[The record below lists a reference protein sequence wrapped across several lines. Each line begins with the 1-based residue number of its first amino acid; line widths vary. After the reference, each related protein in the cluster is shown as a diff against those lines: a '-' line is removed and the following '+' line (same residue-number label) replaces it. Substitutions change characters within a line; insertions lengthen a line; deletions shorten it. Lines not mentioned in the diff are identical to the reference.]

1 MSSLSVQGR
10 ITLIAGCCLLAS
22 AGALVASSLFSAAN
36 MQDQVLTSTTAEA
49 QSAAENWMKAMG
61 SEQAAKVT
69 SYLDEAYFR
78 ATLLGQGILFQ
89 RKNAADNF
97 GSSETLRTAVNQ
109 QLHDAAASSD
119 NLLGVY
125 AVFEPDQL
133 DGEDSNYHGSSA
145 LGSNDQGRFSTYW
158 ARVDGKIEP
167 EVQNESVL
175 ADESPTA
182 AGGVENEWYRC
193 SIRSKALC
201 LLEPYLDDVGSQKVL
216 MTSVTVPLLEQEKLL
231 GMVGVDISLTAL
243 QSLVKEMDQELYEGQ
258 GKVLLVSSQG
268 RVAGVDGFD
277 VTLGSPLGQQQYQ
290 TLAGELQ
297 GWLGQGQISS
307 RWSPD
312 GTLLQTFVPVKMRGT
327 EQKWGIYIEL
337 PRSVV
342 LASALQLQDDLS
354 GQASRSVMTQLLIGG
369 LISAVALICIWLMAH
384 QIVAPI
390 RAVVARLKDIA
401 SGEGDLTQRIEL
413 RRDDE
418 IGELAKWFNS
428 FLNKLQSTISQV
440 IDTVAGTRA
449 SAEQAASVAERT
461 SAGMQAQ
468 YQEVDLVATAFE
480 ELSATALQ
488 VAGNANSAVAAANQ
502 ADTAAQEGKYVVA
515 DTQEAMRKLM
525 AVISDAKPVV
535 EHLSANS
542 ENINDI
548 LVVIQG
554 IAEQT
559 NLLALNAAIEAAR
572 AGEQG
577 RGFAVVADEVRNL
590 AGRTQNA
597 IVEIQTLIGQLQSGT
612 EAVVKAIMTG
622 HSQADLTLTKV
633 DLSVSVLEQIIH
645 AVATIHQ
652 MNEQIARAA
661 QEQSGVADEINR
673 NVSNIRDVSHT
684 IRAEAASSAENGR
697 ELSALADKQQQLVGQ
712 FKV

>member
-97 GSSETLRTAVNQ
+97 GSSESLRTAVNQ

-119 NLLGVY
+119 HLLGVY

-167 EVQNESVL
+167 EVQDESVL

-216 MTSVTVPLLEQEKLL
+216 MTSVTVPLLEQDKLL

-277 VTLGSPLGQQQYQ
+277 VTLGSPLGQQYQ
-290 TLAGELQ
+290 TLTAALQ
-297 GWLGQGQISS
+297 GWLGPGQVAS

-312 GTLLQTFVPVKMRGT
+312 GNLLQTFVPVKMRGT

-488 VAGNANSAVAAANQ
+488 VASNANSAVAAANQ

-612 EAVVKAIMTG
+612 DAVVKAIMTG
-622 HSQADLTLTKV
+622 HGQADLTLTKV
-633 DLSVSVLEQIIH
+633 DLSVSVLEQIIQ
-645 AVATIHQ
+645 AVGTIHQ

>member
-22 AGALVASSLFSAAN
+22 AAALVASSLFNAAR
-36 MQDQVLTSTTAEA
+36 MQEQVLTSTTLKG
-49 QSAAENWMKAMG
+49 QHAAENWMKAMG
-61 SEQAAKVT
+61 ATQAARVT

-78 ATLLGQGILFQ
+78 ATLLAEGILFQ

-97 GSSETLRTAVNQ
+97 VHSEALRNAVNQ
-109 QLHDAAASSD
+109 QLQDAAESSA

-125 AVFEPDQL
+125 AVFEPNQL
-133 DGEDSNYHGSSA
+133 DGEDDNYQGSTA
-145 LGSNDQGRFSTYW
+145 LGANDKGRFSSYW
-158 ARVDGKIEP
+158 ARVDGKVTL
-167 EVQNESVL
+167 EVMDEALL
-175 ADESPTA
+175 ANDKPSGH
-182 AGGVENEWYRC
+182 GGLENDWYSC

-201 LLEPYLDDVGSQKVL
+201 LLDPYVDEVGSRQ
-216 MTSVTVPLLEQEKLL
+216 
-231 GMVGVDISLTAL
+231 
-243 QSLVKEMDQELYEGQ
+243 
-258 GKVLLVSSQG
+258 
-268 RVAGVDGFD
+268 VAGVEGFK
-277 VTLGSPLGQQQYQ
+277 VALGD
-290 TLAGELQ
+290 TLAQQGLAADLN
-297 GWLGQGQISS
+297 GWLAKGEVVT

-312 GTLLQTFVPVKMRGT
+312 GALLQTFVPVSMRGT
-327 EQKWGIYIEL
+327 DRQWGIYIEL
-337 PRSVV
+337 PRTVV
-342 LASALQLQDDLS
+342 LASALQLHDELETQS
-354 GQASRSVMTQLLIGG
+354 QRSVATQLLIGG
-369 LISAVALICIWLMAH
+369 AISALALLCIWLMARR
-384 QIVAPI
+384 IVAPI
-390 RAVVARLKDIA
+390 RTVVARLKDIA
-401 SGEGDLTQRIEL
+401 SGEGDLTQRIDL

-418 IGELAKWFNS
+418 IGELAKWFNN
-428 FLNKLQSTISQV
+428 FLDKLQSTISQV

-449 SAEQAASVAERT
+449 SASLAAQGAART

-488 VAGNANSAVAAANQ
+488 VAGNASSAVSAANQ
-502 ADTAAQEGKYVVA
+502 ADMAAQEGKSVVA
-515 DTQEAMRKLM
+515 DTQQAMSRLM

-535 EHLSANS
+535 ERLAANS
-542 ENINDI
+542 DNINDI

-597 IVEIQTLIGQLQSGT
+597 IIEIQTLITELQSGT

-622 HSQADLTLTKV
+622 HSQADVTLGKV
-633 DLSVSVLEQIIH
+633 ELSVSVLEQIIH
-645 AVATIHQ
+645 AVGTIHQ

-684 IRAEAASSAENGR
+684 IRAEAASSADNGR
-697 ELSALADKQQQLVGQ
+697 ELSQLADKQQQLVGQ
-712 FKV
+712 FRV

>member
-1 MSSLSVQGR
+1 MSALSVQGR
-10 ITLIAGCCLLAS
+10 ITLIAGCCLLVTA
-22 AGALVASSLFSAAN
+22 AALVASSLYNAN
-36 MQDQVLTSTTAEA
+36 KMQEQVRQATMHEA
-49 QSAAENWMKAMG
+49 QQSAENWMKAMG
-61 SEQAAKVT
+61 AEQAAKVT

-78 ATLLGQGILFQ
+78 ATLLAENVLFQ

-97 GSSETLRTAVNQ
+97 VHSEALRGAINQ
-109 QLHDAAASSD
+109 QLHDAAASST

-133 DGEDSNYHGSSA
+133 DGEDSNYQGSSEI
-145 LGSNDQGRFSTYW
+145 GSNDKGRFSTYW
-158 ARVDGKIEP
+158 AYDNGKLVP
-167 EVQNESVL
+167 EVQNEDVL
-175 ADESPTA
+175 ADKTPTA
-182 AGGVENEWYRC
+182 SGGVENEWYRC
-193 SIRSKALC
+193 SIRTKALC
-201 LLEPYLDDVGSQKVL
+201 LLEPYLDDVGDKKVL
-216 MTSVTVPLLEQEKLL
+216 ITSVSTPLLDNGNLL

-243 QSLVKEMDQELYEGQ
+243 QNLVSTMDKELYD
-258 GKVLLVSSQG
+258 GKGRILLVSHEG
-268 RVAGVDGFD
+268 RVAGADQFD
-277 VTLGSPLGQQQYQ
+277 VTLGRALDQKYQ
-290 TLAGELQ
+290 GLAADLK
-297 GWLGQGQISS
+297 GWLNQGQELS
-307 RWSPD
+307 RWSSD
-312 GTLLQTFVPVKMRGT
+312 GSILQTFVPVTMRGT
-327 EQKWGIYIEL
+327 DRKWGIYIEL
-337 PRSVV
+337 PRAVV
-342 LASALQLQDDLS
+342 LASAQQLQEALAS
-354 GQASRSVMTQLLIGG
+354 ESSRSVATQLGIGA
-369 LISAVALICIWLMAH
+369 LISLLALSFIWLMAR

-401 SGEGDLTQRIEL
+401 TGEGDLTQRIEIH
-413 RRDDE
+413 RQDE

-440 IDTVAGTRA
+440 IATVEGTRT
-449 SAEQAASVAERT
+449 SAEQAAHVAERT
-461 SAGMQAQ
+461 SSGMQTQ

-488 VAGNANSAVAAANQ
+488 VSGNASSAVTAANETD
-502 ADTAAQEGKYVVA
+502 AAAQEGKYVVA

-525 AVISDAKPVV
+525 AIINNALPVV
-535 EHLSANS
+535 ERLSANS
-542 ENINDI
+542 DNINDI
-548 LVVIQG
+548 LTVIQG

-597 IVEIQTLIGQLQSGT
+597 IVEIQKLISELQSGT
-612 EAVVKAIMTG
+612 GAVVKAIHDG
-622 HSQADLTLTKV
+622 HGQADQTLGKV
-633 DLSVSVLEQIIH
+633 DLSVRVLEQIIQS
-645 AVATIHQ
+645 VSTIHQ

-661 QEQSGVADEINR
+661 QEQSRVADEINR

-684 IRAEAASSAENGR
+684 IRAEAATSAENGR

>member
-145 LGSNDQGRFSTYW
+145 MGSNDQGRFSTYW
-158 ARVDGKIEP
+158 ARVEGKIEP

-277 VTLGSPLGQQQYQ
+277 VTLGSPLGQQYQ
-290 TLAGELQ
+290 TLAGELKS
-297 GWLGQGQISS
+297 WLGQGQVSS

>member
-1 MSSLSVQGR
+1 MSALSVQGR
-10 ITLIAGCCLLAS
+10 ITLIAGCCLLVTA
-22 AGALVASSLFSAAN
+22 AALVASSLYNAN
-36 MQDQVLTSTTAEA
+36 KMQEQVRQATMHEA
-49 QSAAENWMKAMG
+49 QQSAENWMKAMG
-61 SEQAAKVT
+61 AEQAAKVT

-78 ATLLGQGILFQ
+78 ATLLAENVLFQ

-97 GSSETLRTAVNQ
+97 VHSEALRGAINQ
-109 QLHDAAASSD
+109 QLHDAAASST

-133 DGEDSNYHGSSA
+133 DGEDSNYQGSSEI
-145 LGSNDQGRFSTYW
+145 GSNDKGRFSTYW
-158 ARVDGKIEP
+158 AYDNGKLVP
-167 EVQNESVL
+167 EVQNEAVL
-175 ADESPTA
+175 ADETPTA
-182 AGGVENEWYRC
+182 SGGVENEWYRC
-193 SIRSKALC
+193 SIRTKALC
-201 LLEPYLDDVGSQKVL
+201 LLEPYLDDVGDKKVL
-216 MTSVTVPLLEQEKLL
+216 ITSVSTPLLDNGNLL

-243 QSLVKEMDQELYEGQ
+243 QNLVSTMDKELYD
-258 GKVLLVSSQG
+258 GKGRILLVSHEG
-268 RVAGVDGFD
+268 RVAGADQFD
-277 VTLGSPLGQQQYQ
+277 VTLGRALDQKYQ
-290 TLAGELQ
+290 GLAADLK
-297 GWLGQGQISS
+297 GWLNQGQELS
-307 RWSPD
+307 RWSSD
-312 GTLLQTFVPVKMRGT
+312 GSILQTFVPVTMRGT
-327 EQKWGIYIEL
+327 DRKWGIYIEL
-337 PRSVV
+337 PRAVV
-342 LASALQLQDDLS
+342 LASAQQLQEALAS
-354 GQASRSVMTQLLIGG
+354 ESSRSVATQLGIGA
-369 LISAVALICIWLMAH
+369 LISLLALSFIWLMAR

-401 SGEGDLTQRIEL
+401 TGEGDLTQRIEIH
-413 RRDDE
+413 RQDE

-440 IDTVAGTRA
+440 IATVEGTRT
-449 SAEQAASVAERT
+449 SAEQAAHVAERT
-461 SAGMQAQ
+461 SSGMQTQ

-488 VAGNANSAVAAANQ
+488 VSGNASSAVAAANETD
-502 ADTAAQEGKYVVA
+502 AAAQEGKYVVA

-525 AVISDAKPVV
+525 AIINNALPVV
-535 EHLSANS
+535 ERLSANS
-542 ENINDI
+542 DNINDI
-548 LVVIQG
+548 LTVIQG

-597 IVEIQTLIGQLQSGT
+597 IVEIQKLISELQSGT
-612 EAVVKAIMTG
+612 GAVVKAIHDG
-622 HSQADLTLTKV
+622 HGQADQTLGKV
-633 DLSVSVLEQIIH
+633 DLSVRVLEQIIQS
-645 AVATIHQ
+645 VSTIHQ

-661 QEQSGVADEINR
+661 QEQSRVADEINR

-684 IRAEAASSAENGR
+684 IRAEAATSAENGR

>member
-22 AGALVASSLFSAAN
+22 AGALVASSLYSAAR
-36 MQDQVLTSTTAEA
+36 MQDQVLTSTTEEA
-49 QSAAENWMKAMG
+49 QRSAENWMKAMG

-78 ATLLGQGILFQ
+78 TTLLAQGILFQ

-97 GSSETLRTAVNQ
+97 GSSETLRGAVNQ
-109 QLHDAAASSD
+109 QLHDAAASSA

-145 LGSNDQGRFSTYW
+145 LGANDKGRFSTYW
-158 ARVDGKIEP
+158 ARVDGKIEA

-216 MTSVTVPLLEQEKLL
+216 MTSVTVPLLEQETLL
-231 GMVGVDISLTAL
+231 GMVGVDISLATL
-243 QSLVKEMDQELYEGQ
+243 QNLVKEMDQALYDGQ
-258 GKVLLVSSQG
+258 GKVLLVSHEG
-268 RVAGVDGFD
+268 RTAGVDGFD
-277 VTLGSPLGQQQYQ
+277 VTLGSPLGQQYQ
-290 TLAGELQ
+290 ALAGDLT
-297 GWLGQGQISS
+297 GWLGQGQTMT

-312 GTLLQTFVPVKMRGT
+312 GSLLQTFVPVSMRGT
-327 EQKWGIYIEL
+327 EHKWGIYIEL
-337 PRSVV
+337 PRTVV
-342 LASALQLQDDLS
+342 LASARQLQDELS
-354 GQASRSVMTQLLIGG
+354 NQANGSVVTQLVIGG
-369 LISAVALICIWLMAH
+369 VISVVALLCIWLMAR

-401 SGEGDLTQRIEL
+401 TGEGDLTQRIDL
-413 RRDDE
+413 HRDDE

-449 SAEQAASVAERT
+449 SAEQAAQVAERT

-502 ADTAAQEGKYVVA
+502 ADTSAQEGKYVVA

-535 EHLSANS
+535 ERLSANS

-612 EAVVKAIMTG
+612 QAVVKAIMTG
-622 HSQADLTLTKV
+622 HSQADVTLTKV

-684 IRAEAASSAENGR
+684 IRAEAATSAENGR
-697 ELSALADKQQQLVGQ
+697 ELSVLADKQQQLVGQ

>member
-216 MTSVTVPLLEQEKLL
+216 MTSVTVPLLEQDKLL

-268 RVAGVDGFD
+268 RVAGVDGFE
-277 VTLGSPLGQQQYQ
+277 VTLGSPLGQQYQ
-290 TLAGELQ
+290 TLAGELNS
-297 GWLGQGQISS
+297 WLGQGQVSS

>member
-22 AGALVASSLFSAAN
+22 AGALVASSLYSAAR
-36 MQDQVLTSTTAEA
+36 MQDQVLTSTTEEA
-49 QSAAENWMKAMG
+49 QRSAENWMKAMG

-78 ATLLGQGILFQ
+78 TTLLAQGILFQ

-97 GSSETLRTAVNQ
+97 GSSETLRGAVNQ
-109 QLHDAAASSD
+109 QLHDAAASSA

-145 LGSNDQGRFSTYW
+145 LGANDKGRFSTYW

-216 MTSVTVPLLEQEKLL
+216 MTSVTVPLLEQETLL
-231 GMVGVDISLTAL
+231 GMVGVDISLATL
-243 QSLVKEMDQELYEGQ
+243 QNLVKEMDKALYDGQ
-258 GKVLLVSSQG
+258 GKVLLVSHEG
-268 RVAGVDGFD
+268 RAAGVDGFD
-277 VTLGSPLGQQQYQ
+277 VTLGSPLGQQYQ
-290 TLAGELQ
+290 TLAGDLT
-297 GWLGQGQISS
+297 GWLGQGQTMT

-312 GTLLQTFVPVKMRGT
+312 GSLLQTFVPVRMRGT
-327 EQKWGIYIEL
+327 AQTWGIYIEL

-342 LASALQLQDDLS
+342 LASARQLQEDLS
-354 GQASRSVMTQLLIGG
+354 SQANRSVVTQLVIGG
-369 LISAVALICIWLMAH
+369 VISAIGLLCIWLMAH

-401 SGEGDLTQRIEL
+401 TGEGDLTQRIDL
-413 RRDDE
+413 HRDDE

-428 FLNKLQSTISQV
+428 FLNKLQTTISQV

-449 SAEQAASVAERT
+449 SAEQAAQVAERT

-502 ADTAAQEGKYVVA
+502 ADTSAQEGKYVVA

-535 EHLSANS
+535 ERLSANS

-612 EAVVKAIMTG
+612 QAVVKAIMTG
-622 HSQADLTLTKV
+622 HSQADVTLTKV

-684 IRAEAASSAENGR
+684 IRAEAATSAENGR
-697 ELSALADKQQQLVGQ
+697 ELSVLADKQQQLVGQ

>member
-175 ADESPTA
+175 ADQSPTA

-277 VTLGSPLGQQQYQ
+277 VTLGSPLGQQYQ

-297 GWLGQGQISS
+297 GWLGQGQVSS

-461 SAGMQAQ
+461 SAGMQSQ

>member
-1 MSSLSVQGR
+1 MSALSVQGR
-10 ITLIAGCCLLAS
+10 ITLIAGCCLLVTA
-22 AGALVASSLFSAAN
+22 AALVASSLYNAN
-36 MQDQVLTSTTAEA
+36 KMQEQVRQATMHEA
-49 QSAAENWMKAMG
+49 QQSAENWMKAMG
-61 SEQAAKVT
+61 AEQAAKVT

-78 ATLLGQGILFQ
+78 ATLLAENVLFQ

-97 GSSETLRTAVNQ
+97 VHSEALRGAINQ
-109 QLHDAAASSD
+109 QLHDAAASST

-133 DGEDSNYHGSSA
+133 DGEDSNYQGSSEI
-145 LGSNDQGRFSTYW
+145 GSNDKGRFSTYW
-158 ARVDGKIEP
+158 AYDNGKLVP
-167 EVQNESVL
+167 EVQNEDVL
-175 ADESPTA
+175 ADETPTA
-182 AGGVENEWYRC
+182 SGGVENEWYRC
-193 SIRSKALC
+193 SIRTKALC
-201 LLEPYLDDVGSQKVL
+201 LLEPYLDDVGDKKVL
-216 MTSVTVPLLEQEKLL
+216 ITSVSTPLLDNGNLL

-243 QSLVKEMDQELYEGQ
+243 QNLVSTMDKELYD
-258 GKVLLVSSQG
+258 GKGRILLVSHEG
-268 RVAGVDGFD
+268 RVAGADQFD
-277 VTLGSPLGQQQYQ
+277 VTLGRALDQKYQ
-290 TLAGELQ
+290 GLAADLK
-297 GWLGQGQISS
+297 GWLNQGQELS
-307 RWSPD
+307 RWSSD
-312 GTLLQTFVPVKMRGT
+312 GSILQTFVPVTMRGT
-327 EQKWGIYIEL
+327 DRKWGIYIEL
-337 PRSVV
+337 PRAVV
-342 LASALQLQDDLS
+342 LASAQQLQEDLAS
-354 GQASRSVMTQLLIGG
+354 ESSRSVATQLGIGA
-369 LISAVALICIWLMAH
+369 LISLLALSFIWLMAR

-401 SGEGDLTQRIEL
+401 TGEGDLTQRIEIH
-413 RRDDE
+413 RQDE

-440 IDTVAGTRA
+440 IATVEGTRT
-449 SAEQAASVAERT
+449 SAEQAAHVAERT
-461 SAGMQAQ
+461 SSGMQTQ

-488 VAGNANSAVAAANQ
+488 VSGNASSAVAAANETD
-502 ADTAAQEGKYVVA
+502 AAAQEGKYVVA

-525 AVISDAKPVV
+525 AIINNALPVV
-535 EHLSANS
+535 ERLSANS
-542 ENINDI
+542 DNINDI
-548 LVVIQG
+548 LTVIQG

-597 IVEIQTLIGQLQSGT
+597 IVEIQKLISELQSGT
-612 EAVVKAIMTG
+612 GAVVKAIHDG
-622 HSQADLTLTKV
+622 HGQADQTLGKV
-633 DLSVSVLEQIIH
+633 DLSVRVLEQIIQS
-645 AVATIHQ
+645 VSTIHQ

-661 QEQSGVADEINR
+661 QEQSRVADEINR

-684 IRAEAASSAENGR
+684 IRAEAATSAENGR

>member
-277 VTLGSPLGQQQYQ
+277 VTLGSPLGQQYQ

-590 AGRTQNA
+590 ASRTQNA

-684 IRAEAASSAENGR
+684 IRVEAASSAENGR

>member
-133 DGEDSNYHGSSA
+133 DGEDSNYHGSNA

-258 GKVLLVSSQG
+258 GKVLLVSSQS

-277 VTLGSPLGQQQYQ
+277 VTLGSPLGQQYQ

-297 GWLGQGQISS
+297 GWLGQGQVSS

-369 LISAVALICIWLMAH
+369 LISAAALICIWLMAH

>member
-1 MSSLSVQGR
+1 MSALSVQGR
-10 ITLIAGCCLLAS
+10 ITLIAGCCLLVTA
-22 AGALVASSLFSAAN
+22 AALVASSLYNAN
-36 MQDQVLTSTTAEA
+36 KMQAQVRQATMHEA
-49 QSAAENWMKAMG
+49 QQSAENWMKAMG
-61 SEQAAKVT
+61 AEQAAKVT

-78 ATLLGQGILFQ
+78 ATLLAENVLFQ

-97 GSSETLRTAVNQ
+97 VHSEALRGAINQ
-109 QLHDAAASSD
+109 QLHDAAASST

-133 DGEDSNYHGSSA
+133 DGEDSNYQGSSEI
-145 LGSNDQGRFSTYW
+145 GSNDKGRFSTYW
-158 ARVDGKIEP
+158 AYDNGKLVP
-167 EVQNESVL
+167 EVQNEAVL
-175 ADESPTA
+175 ADEAPTA
-182 AGGVENEWYRC
+182 SGGVENEWYRC
-193 SIRSKALC
+193 SIRTKALC
-201 LLEPYLDDVGSQKVL
+201 LLEPYLDDVGDKKVL
-216 MTSVTVPLLEQEKLL
+216 ITSVSTPLLENGNLL

-243 QSLVKEMDQELYEGQ
+243 QNLVSTMDKELYD
-258 GKVLLVSSQG
+258 GKGRILLVSHEG
-268 RVAGVDGFD
+268 RVAGADQFD
-277 VTLGSPLGQQQYQ
+277 VTLGRELDQKYQ
-290 TLAGELQ
+290 GLAADLK
-297 GWLGQGQISS
+297 GWLNQGQELS
-307 RWSPD
+307 RWSSD
-312 GTLLQTFVPVKMRGT
+312 GSILQTFVPVTMRGT
-327 EQKWGIYIEL
+327 DRKWGIYIEL
-337 PRSVV
+337 PRAVV
-342 LASALQLQDDLS
+342 LASAQQLQEALAS
-354 GQASRSVMTQLLIGG
+354 ESSRSVATQLGIGA
-369 LISAVALICIWLMAH
+369 LISLLALSFIWLMAR

-401 SGEGDLTQRIEL
+401 TGEGDLTQRIEIH
-413 RRDDE
+413 RQDE

-440 IDTVAGTRA
+440 IATVEGTRT
-449 SAEQAASVAERT
+449 SAEQAAHVAERT
-461 SAGMQAQ
+461 SSGMQTQ

-488 VAGNANSAVAAANQ
+488 VSGTASAAVAAANETD
-502 ADTAAQEGKYVVA
+502 AAAQEGKYVVA

-525 AVISDAKPVV
+525 AIINNALPVV
-535 EHLSANS
+535 ERLSANS
-542 ENINDI
+542 DNINDI
-548 LVVIQG
+548 LTVIQG

-597 IVEIQTLIGQLQSGT
+597 IVEIQKLISELQSGT
-612 EAVVKAIMTG
+612 GAVVKAIHDG
-622 HSQADLTLTKV
+622 HGQADQTLGKV
-633 DLSVSVLEQIIH
+633 DLSVRVLEQIIQS
-645 AVATIHQ
+645 VSTIHQ

-661 QEQSGVADEINR
+661 QEQSRVADEINR

-684 IRAEAASSAENGR
+684 IRAEAATSAENGR

>member
-277 VTLGSPLGQQQYQ
+277 VTLGSPLGQQYQ
-290 TLAGELQ
+290 TLAGELKS
-297 GWLGQGQISS
+297 WLGQGQISS

>member
-1 MSSLSVQGR
+1 MSALSVQGR
-10 ITLIAGCCLLAS
+10 ITLIAGCCLLVTA
-22 AGALVASSLFSAAN
+22 AALVASSLYNAN
-36 MQDQVLTSTTAEA
+36 KMQEQVRQATMHEA
-49 QSAAENWMKAMG
+49 QQSAENWMKAMG
-61 SEQAAKVT
+61 AEQAAKVT

-78 ATLLGQGILFQ
+78 ATLLAENVLFQ

-97 GSSETLRTAVNQ
+97 VHSEALRGAINQ
-109 QLHDAAASSD
+109 QLHDAAASST

-133 DGEDSNYHGSSA
+133 DGEDSNYQGSSEI
-145 LGSNDQGRFSTYW
+145 GSNDKGRFSTYW
-158 ARVDGKIEP
+158 AYDNGKLVP
-167 EVQNESVL
+167 EVQNEDVL
-175 ADESPTA
+175 ADETPTA
-182 AGGVENEWYRC
+182 SGGVENEWYRC
-193 SIRSKALC
+193 SIRTNALC
-201 LLEPYLDDVGSQKVL
+201 LLEPYLDDVGDKKVL
-216 MTSVTVPLLEQEKLL
+216 ITSVSTPLLDNGNLL

-243 QSLVKEMDQELYEGQ
+243 QNLVSTMDKELYD
-258 GKVLLVSSQG
+258 GKGRILLVSHEG
-268 RVAGVDGFD
+268 RVAGADQFD
-277 VTLGSPLGQQQYQ
+277 VTLGRALDQKYQ
-290 TLAGELQ
+290 GLAADLK
-297 GWLGQGQISS
+297 GWLNQGRELS
-307 RWSPD
+307 RWSSD
-312 GTLLQTFVPVKMRGT
+312 GSILQTFVPVTMRGT
-327 EQKWGIYIEL
+327 DRKWGIYIEL
-337 PRSVV
+337 PRAVV
-342 LASALQLQDDLS
+342 LASAQQLQEDLAS
-354 GQASRSVMTQLLIGG
+354 ESSRSVATQLGIGA
-369 LISAVALICIWLMAH
+369 LISLLALSFIWLMAR

-401 SGEGDLTQRIEL
+401 TGEGDLTQRIEIH
-413 RRDDE
+413 RQDE

-440 IDTVAGTRA
+440 IATVEGTRT
-449 SAEQAASVAERT
+449 SAEQAAHVAERT
-461 SAGMQAQ
+461 SSGMQTQ

-488 VAGNANSAVAAANQ
+488 VSGNASSAVAAANETD
-502 ADTAAQEGKYVVA
+502 AAAQEGKYVVA

-525 AVISDAKPVV
+525 AIINNALPVV
-535 EHLSANS
+535 ERLSANS
-542 ENINDI
+542 DNINDI
-548 LVVIQG
+548 LTVIQG

-597 IVEIQTLIGQLQSGT
+597 IVEIQKLISELQSGT
-612 EAVVKAIMTG
+612 GAVVKAIHDG
-622 HSQADLTLTKV
+622 HGQADQTLGKV
-633 DLSVSVLEQIIH
+633 DLSVRVLEQIIQS
-645 AVATIHQ
+645 VSTIHQ

-661 QEQSGVADEINR
+661 QEQSRVADEINR

-684 IRAEAASSAENGR
+684 IRAEAATSAENGR

>member
-277 VTLGSPLGQQQYQ
+277 VTLGSPLGQQYQ

-297 GWLGQGQISS
+297 GWLGQGQVSS

-461 SAGMQAQ
+461 SAGMQSQ

>member
-277 VTLGSPLGQQQYQ
+277 VTLGSPLGQQYQ

-297 GWLGQGQISS
+297 GWLGQGQVSS

-369 LISAVALICIWLMAH
+369 FISAVALICIWLMAH

>member
-1 MSSLSVQGR
+1 MSALSVQGR
-10 ITLIAGCCLLAS
+10 ITLIAGCCLLVTA
-22 AGALVASSLFSAAN
+22 AALVASSLYNAN
-36 MQDQVLTSTTAEA
+36 KMQAQVRQATMHEA
-49 QSAAENWMKAMG
+49 QQSAENWMKAMG
-61 SEQAAKVT
+61 AEQAAKVT

-78 ATLLGQGILFQ
+78 ATLLAENVLFQ

-97 GSSETLRTAVNQ
+97 VHSEALRGAINQ
-109 QLHDAAASSD
+109 QLHDAAASST

-133 DGEDSNYHGSSA
+133 DGEDSNYQGSSEI
-145 LGSNDQGRFSTYW
+145 GSNDKGRFSTYW
-158 ARVDGKIEP
+158 AYDNGKLVP
-167 EVQNESVL
+167 EVQNEAVL
-175 ADESPTA
+175 ADETPTA
-182 AGGVENEWYRC
+182 SGGVENEWYRC
-193 SIRSKALC
+193 SIRTKALC
-201 LLEPYLDDVGSQKVL
+201 LLEPYLDDVGDKKVL
-216 MTSVTVPLLEQEKLL
+216 ITSVSSPLLENGNLL

-243 QSLVKEMDQELYEGQ
+243 QNLVSTMDKELYD
-258 GKVLLVSSQG
+258 GKGRILLVSHEG
-268 RVAGVDGFD
+268 RVAGADQFD
-277 VTLGSPLGQQQYQ
+277 VTLGRALDQKYHG
-290 TLAGELQ
+290 LAADLK
-297 GWLGQGQISS
+297 GWLNQGQELS
-307 RWSPD
+307 RWSRD
-312 GTLLQTFVPVKMRGT
+312 GSILQTFVPVTMRGT
-327 EQKWGIYIEL
+327 DRKWGIYIEL
-337 PRSVV
+337 PRAVV
-342 LASALQLQDDLS
+342 LASAQQLQEDL
-354 GQASRSVMTQLLIGG
+354 ASESSHSVTTQLGIGA
-369 LISAVALICIWLMAH
+369 LISLLALSFIWLMAR

-401 SGEGDLTQRIEL
+401 TGEGDLTQRIEIH
-413 RRDDE
+413 RQDE

-440 IDTVAGTRA
+440 ITTVEGTRT
-449 SAEQAASVAERT
+449 SAEQAAHVAERT
-461 SAGMQAQ
+461 SSGMQTQ

-488 VAGNANSAVAAANQ
+488 VSGNASSAVAAANETD
-502 ADTAAQEGKYVVA
+502 AAAQEGKYVVA

-525 AVISDAKPVV
+525 AIINNALPVV
-535 EHLSANS
+535 ERLSANS
-542 ENINDI
+542 DNINDI
-548 LVVIQG
+548 LTVIQG

-597 IVEIQTLIGQLQSGT
+597 IVEIQKLISELQSGT
-612 EAVVKAIMTG
+612 GAVVKAIHDG
-622 HSQADLTLTKV
+622 HGQADQTLGKV
-633 DLSVSVLEQIIH
+633 DLSVRVLEQIIQS
-645 AVATIHQ
+645 VSTIHQ

-661 QEQSGVADEINR
+661 QEQSRVADEINR

-684 IRAEAASSAENGR
+684 IRAEAATSAENGR

>member
-1 MSSLSVQGR
+1 MDKELYDGKGR
-10 ITLIAGCCLLAS
+10 I
-22 AGALVASSLFSAAN
+22 
-36 MQDQVLTSTTAEA
+36 
-49 QSAAENWMKAMG
+49 
-61 SEQAAKVT
+61 
-69 SYLDEAYFR
+69 
-78 ATLLGQGILFQ
+78 
-89 RKNAADNF
+89 
-97 GSSETLRTAVNQ
+97 
-109 QLHDAAASSD
+109 
-119 NLLGVY
+119 
-125 AVFEPDQL
+125 
-133 DGEDSNYHGSSA
+133 
-145 LGSNDQGRFSTYW
+145 
-158 ARVDGKIEP
+158 
-167 EVQNESVL
+167 
-175 ADESPTA
+175 
-182 AGGVENEWYRC
+182 
-193 SIRSKALC
+193 
-201 LLEPYLDDVGSQKVL
+201 
-216 MTSVTVPLLEQEKLL
+216 
-231 GMVGVDISLTAL
+231 
-243 QSLVKEMDQELYEGQ
+243 
-258 GKVLLVSSQG
+258 LLVSHEG
-268 RVAGVDGFD
+268 RVAGADEFD
-277 VTLGSPLGQQQYQ
+277 VTMGRGLDQKYQ
-290 TLAGELQ
+290 GLASELK
-297 GWLGQGQISS
+297 GWLSQGQELT
-307 RWSPD
+307 RWSSD
-312 GTLLQTFVPVKMRGT
+312 GALLQTFVPVSMRGT
-327 EQKWGIYIEL
+327 DRKWGIYIEL
-337 PRSVV
+337 PRTVV
-342 LASALQLQDDLS
+342 LASAQQLQNELAS
-354 GQASRSVMTQLLIGG
+354 EASRSVVSQLLIGV
-369 LISAVALICIWLMAH
+369 LISLVALSFIWLMAR

-401 SGEGDLTQRIEL
+401 SGEGDLTQRIEIQ
-413 RRDDE
+413 RQDE

-440 IDTVAGTRA
+440 IDTVVGTRA
-449 SAEQAASVAERT
+449 SAEQAAQVAERT

-502 ADTAAQEGKYVVA
+502 ADTSAQEGKYVVA

-535 EHLSANS
+535 EQLSANS

-597 IVEIQTLIGQLQSGT
+597 IVEIQSLIGQLQSGT
-612 EAVVKAIMTG
+612 QAVVKAIMTG
-622 HSQADLTLTKV
+622 HSQADVTLTKV
-633 DLSVSVLEQIIH
+633 NLSVSVLEQIIQ
-645 AVATIHQ
+645 AVGTIHQ

-684 IRAEAASSAENGR
+684 IRAEAATSAENGR

>member
-10 ITLIAGCCLLAS
+10 ITLIAGCCLVAS

-277 VTLGSPLGQQQYQ
+277 VTLGSPLGQQYQ

-297 GWLGQGQISS
+297 GWLGQGQVSS

>member
-49 QSAAENWMKAMG
+49 QSAAENWMKATG

-175 ADESPTA
+175 ADQSPTA

-277 VTLGSPLGQQQYQ
+277 VTLGSPLGQQYQ

-297 GWLGQGQISS
+297 GWLGQGQVSS

-354 GQASRSVMTQLLIGG
+354 GQARRSVMTQLLIGG

>member
-216 MTSVTVPLLEQEKLL
+216 MTSVSVPLLEQEKLL

-277 VTLGSPLGQQQYQ
+277 VTLGSPLGQQYQ
-290 TLAGELQ
+290 TLAGELKS
-297 GWLGQGQISS
+297 WLGQGQISS
-307 RWSPD
+307 HWSPD

>member
-201 LLEPYLDDVGSQKVL
+201 LLEPYLDDVGSRKVL

-277 VTLGSPLGQQQYQ
+277 VTLGSPLGQQYQ

-297 GWLGQGQISS
+297 GWLGQGQVSS